1 MKFQT
6 EKENHDNQINMFRK
20 LLENKDK
27 ELEKTYDLLN
37 LRKNEL
43 ENLTKE
49 VYEIIFLNN
58 MFFFNFS
65 IMI

>member
-1 MKFQT
+1 
-6 EKENHDNQINMFRK
+6 MFRK

>member
-49 VYEIIFLNN
+49 VL
-58 MFFFNFS
+58 
-65 IMI
+65 